1 MFKHLLR
8 QFYLTRAERNGAVA
22 LLLLAGASWI
32 APAVYRHFRPAPQTD
47 FSAFAHL
54 LDEYASTVPSA
65 PPAGTGVALAPFDP
79 NTASVET
86 FVGLGLAE
94 KTARTIVKY
103 RERGGRFR
111 SAADLQKIYSLP
123 AADFERLRPFVR
135 IGEDAPQ
142 HHSPQLVLASM
153 AAPELF
159 SFDPN
164 TATEADLRRLGL
176 PPALVGRLLKYR
188 EKGGFFYD
196 KKGFSKLYGLTE
208 TEFLRLEPY
217 LAIAKRETAPRPA
230 TYAGGGNAAGPAV
243 EAAPVDINT
252 ATPDDWQRLPGVG
265 AVRAYKIV
273 RYREKLGGF
282 VAVAQVAETAGL
294 PDSIFQKM
302 VPRLRLGVPVFRQ
315 INLNTAT
322 ADELVEHPYFS
333 RKQAQLIVHY
343 REQHGPFGRV
353 EDIARIAA
361 FSDAAWLAK
370 ISPYLIVQ

>member
-1 MFKHLLR
+1 
-8 QFYLTRAERNGAVA
+8 
-22 LLLLAGASWI
+22 LLAAATWI

-54 LDEYASTVPSA
+54 LDEYAAAAT
-65 PPAGTGVALAPFDP
+65 PAGAVAALVPFDP

-94 KTARTIVKY
+94 KVARTIVKY

-135 IGEDAPQ
+135 IGEDAPKHRGAQ
-142 HHSPQLVLASM
+142 PVLASI

-159 SFDPN
+159 PFDPN

-196 KKGFSKLYGLTE
+196 KKGFGKLYGLSE
-208 TEFLRLEPY
+208 TEFSRLEPY
-217 LAIAKRETAPRPA
+217 LAIAKRETAVHPA
-230 TYAGGGNAAGPAV
+230 TYAGGGTAARPVV
-243 EAAPVDINT
+243 EEAPVDINT

-302 VPRLRLGVPVFRQ
+302 HPRLRLGAPVFRQ

-322 ADELVEHPYFS
+322 ADELAAHPYFS
-333 RKQAQLIVHY
+333 RKKAQLILNY
-343 REQHGPFGRV
+343 REQHGPFARP

-370 ISPYLIVQ
+370 IYPYLMVQ